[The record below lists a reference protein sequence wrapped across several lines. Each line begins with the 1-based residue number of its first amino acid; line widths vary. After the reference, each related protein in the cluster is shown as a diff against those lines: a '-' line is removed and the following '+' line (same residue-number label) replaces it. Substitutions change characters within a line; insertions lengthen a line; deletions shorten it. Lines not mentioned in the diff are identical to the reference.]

1 MGWINRVLRASCPL
15 FAGGAGT
22 PPQKKITFSVL
33 PKRQGALGS
42 LGALSEMMGFWKPGR
57 NLKPKKI
64 THSCR
69 KQNKMVHVLFF
80 RGFWFG
86 FNDKPLG
93 NSQKWWFLTPKKPWC
108 WGTSRTFSF
117 SRGNNNVK
125 QKQHIKKGVICSRW
139 ASFRGEKIFASI
151 FFQTQISAE
160 TIHLSSKPRWWFQ
173 PIWKMLVNLEIFP
186 KFRGENNFEGAY
198 NYLCEEVTV
207 WTEFWYLTKTPTFT
221 DFTGTFILT
230 LLV

>member
-1 MGWINRVLRASCPL
+1 MFVQVSPPKWDETTESCELHVP
-15 FAGGAGT
+15 FCGRGRN
-22 PPQKKITFSVL
+22 PPPKKITFSVL

-139 ASFRGEKIFASI
+139 ASFRGEKFLLP
-151 FFQTQISAE
+151 FF
-160 TIHLSSKPRWWFQ
+160 
-173 PIWKMLVNLEIFP
+173 
-186 KFRGENNFEGAY
+186 FR
-198 NYLCEEVTV
+198 
-207 WTEFWYLTKTPTFT
+207 PTFRPKR
-221 DFTGTFILT
+221 FI
-230 LLV
+230 